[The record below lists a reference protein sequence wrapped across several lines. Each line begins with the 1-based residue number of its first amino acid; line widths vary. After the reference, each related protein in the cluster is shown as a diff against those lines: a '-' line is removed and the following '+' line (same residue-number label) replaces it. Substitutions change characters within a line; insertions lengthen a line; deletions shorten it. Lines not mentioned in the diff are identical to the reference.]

1 MLDATSQAFY
11 ALGLV
16 LAVLFYFHRRT
27 NPLYSIPSLV
37 PSAPLISY
45 VGAVI
50 YAKNA
55 QKLLQ
60 EGYEKYKGSAFRI
73 PMFDRWVVV
82 VCGAAMAEEL
92 RKVPDD
98 EMSFL
103 QAAEELVQTKYTIAE
118 DVIHHPIHIPVI
130 RGPLTRNIA
139 ALIPD
144 MFDEISF
151 ATDELI
157 PTRGDE
163 WVTISAYSTM
173 TQLVARTSNRV
184 FIGPTMCRNKE
195 YLDIVIGFTTDV
207 AKGRLVLGFVPPFL
221 KQFVGPLLPWSRKAM
236 RRFRVLATPVV
247 IQRQRELEE
256 HGKEWAEKPQDLL
269 TWLVEEAN
277 AVGGSTDLIVQA
289 LLASNFVA
297 THTSSISVT
306 HALYHLAA
314 NPEFVEPLRQEIESA
329 IKSDGWTKA
338 AVGKMMKLDSFMRES
353 QRMNGTSGI
362 SVIRKALK
370 DVKLSDGTVVPRGT
384 LCGAVSFAMHHDA
397 NNYADPEVFNPFRF
411 SDMRAEE
418 SERAKYQYV
427 NTSPEYIAF
436 GHGKHACPGRFFASN
451 ELKAIL
457 AYLITNYDMKTEDGR
472 RPEDRWLGTAIIP
485 NTSAHVM
492 FRKRQNGSTALA

>member
-1 MLDATSQAFY
+1 MLDPTSQAFY

-16 LAVLFYFHRRT
+16 LAVLYYFHRRT

-55 QKLLQ
+55 RKLLQ

-73 PMFDRWVVV
+73 PMLDRWVVV
-82 VCGAAMAEEL
+82 VCGATMAEEL
-92 RKVPDD
+92 RKMPDD
-98 EMSFL
+98 QMSFIE
-103 QAAEELVQTKYTIAE
+103 AAEELVQTKYTITE

-144 MFDEISF
+144 MFDEI
-151 ATDELI
+151 AVAANELV
-157 PTRGDE
+157 PARGDE

-173 TQLVARTSNRV
+173 TQLVARTSNRA
-184 FIGPTMCRNKE
+184 FIGTTMCRNKE

-221 KQFVGPLLPWSRKAM
+221 KRFVGPLLPWSRNAM
-236 RRFRVLATPVV
+236 RRFRALVTPVV
-247 IQRQRELEE
+247 VQRQRELERR
-256 HGKEWAEKPQDLL
+256 GKDWAEKPQDLL
-269 TWLVEEAN
+269 TWLVEEAK

-289 LLASNFVA
+289 LLTSNFVA
-297 THTSSISVT
+297 THTSSSSLT
-306 HALYHLAA
+306 HALYHIAA

-338 AVGKMMKLDSFMRES
+338 ALGKMMKLDSFMRES
-353 QRMNGTSGI
+353 QRMNGISGI
-362 SVIRKALK
+362 SVIRKALQN
-370 DVKLSDGTVVPRGT
+370 VKLSDGTIVPAGT
-384 LCGAVSFAMHHDA
+384 ICGAVSFAMHHDED
-397 NNYADPEVFNPFRF
+397 NYADPEVFNPFRF

-418 SERAKYQYV
+418 SERVKYQYV
-427 NTSPEYIAF
+427 NTSPEYISF
-436 GHGKHACPGRFFASN
+436 GHGKHACPGRFFAAN
-451 ELKAIL
+451 ELKAVLAHFIL
-457 AYLITNYDMKTEDGR
+457 NYEMKTEDGR
-472 RPEDRWLGTAIIP
+472 RPEDRWLGTAIVP
-485 NTSAHVM
+485 NPDANIM
-492 FRKRQNGSTALA
+492 FKRRQTAGVIAA